1 MRHMYDVLVIGVGQ
15 AGLATGYY
23 LQQSGLSFLI
33 VDAASS
39 VGESWRK
46 RYDSLRL
53 FTPRMYD
60 GLPGMP
66 LSGNENGLP
75 SKDEIADYFES
86 YAKKM
91 HLPIKL
97 NCVISRLSK
106 QDEVYYAETN
116 DGMIEA
122 RNIIVAT
129 GPFQTK
135 NVPHFAKSLSESVI
149 QLHSSEYKNMSQL
162 HPGTTVVVGG
172 GNSGAQ
178 IAVELTSDEQ
188 QTVYISIAR
197 NITFRPLHIMRRSI
211 FWYFEK
217 LGILR
222 ASADR
227 MVGKWLRNQPD
238 YVYGY
243 ELKELMIQGKVNM
256 RPRAVN
262 AIDNRILY
270 EDGSET
276 AVDNIIWATGFKR
289 NDGWIN
295 INAAFDSQ
303 GAILHERGV
312 SPVAG
317 LYFVGLPWQTSRGSA
332 LLGWVKYDAQRI
344 VSHIKGKS
352 H

>member
-1 MRHMYDVLVIGVGQ
+1 MYDVLVIGAGQ

-23 LQQSGLSFLI
+23 LQQSGLTFLI

-46 RYDSLRL
+46 RYDSLKL

-60 GLPGMP
+60 GLPGLP
-66 LSGNENGLP
+66 LSGDKNGLP

-86 YAKKM
+86 YAKQM
-91 HLPIKL
+91 DFPIKL
-97 NCVISRLSK
+97 NCLITRLWK
-106 QDEVYYAETN
+106 RDEVYYAEAN
-116 DGMIEA
+116 EGVIEA

-135 NVPHFAKSLSESVI
+135 SVPHFAKSLSENVI
-149 QLHSSEYKNMSQL
+149 QLHSSEYKNLSQL
-162 HPGTTVVVGG
+162 LPGTTVVVGG

-178 IAVELTSDEQ
+178 IAVELAKDDKQ
-188 QTVYISIAR
+188 AVYISIAR
-197 NITFRPLHIMRRSI
+197 NITFRPLHIMKRSI

-217 LGILR
+217 FGVLR

-227 MVGKWLRNQPD
+227 MVGKWLRNQPE

-256 RPRAVN
+256 LPRAIN
-262 AIDNRILY
+262 AIDNRILC
-270 EDGSET
+270 EDSSGT
-276 AVDNIIWATGFKR
+276 PIDNIIWATGFKR
-289 NDGWIN
+289 NDGWID
-295 INAAFDSQ
+295 IDTAFNSQ
-303 GAILHERGV
+303 GILIHKRGV

-317 LYFVGLPWQTSRGSA
+317 LYFVGLSWQTSRGSA
-332 LLGWVKYDAQRI
+332 LLGWVKYDAQKIINHLIQR
-344 VSHIKGKS
+344 
-352 H
+352 

>member
-1 MRHMYDVLVIGVGQ
+1 MYDVLVIGAGQ
-15 AGLATGYY
+15 AGLAAGYY
-23 LQQSGLSFLI
+23 LQQSGLTFLI
-33 VDAASS
+33 VDAASAI
-39 VGESWRK
+39 GESWRK

-60 GLPGMP
+60 GLPGLP
-66 LSGNENGLP
+66 LSGNKNSLP
-75 SKDEIADYFES
+75 SKDEIANYFES
-86 YAKKM
+86 YVKQM
-91 HLPIKL
+91 ELPIKL
-97 NCVISRLSK
+97 NCSITRLWQ
-106 QDEVYYAETN
+106 QDEVFYAETN
-116 DGMIEA
+116 AGIIEA

-135 NVPHFAKSLSESVI
+135 NDPPFAKSLSENVI
-149 QLHSSEYKNMSQL
+149 QLHSSEYQNISQL
-162 HPGTTVVVGG
+162 LPGTTVVVGG

-178 IAVELTSDEQ
+178 IAVELASDDR

-197 NITFRPLHIMRRSI
+197 NITFRPLHIMKRSI

-227 MVGKWLRNQPD
+227 MVGKWLRNQPE

-243 ELKELMIQGKVNM
+243 ELNELIIKGRVNK
-256 RPRAVN
+256 RPRAIN

-276 AVDNIIWATGFKR
+276 RIDNIIWATGFKR
-289 NDGWIN
+289 NDGWID
-295 INAAFDSQ
+295 ITTAFDSQ
-303 GAILHERGV
+303 GGILHERGV

-344 VSHIKGKS
+344 VNHVIQR
-352 H
+352 

>member
-1 MRHMYDVLVIGVGQ
+1 MIHMYDVLVIGAGQ
-15 AGLATGYY
+15 AGLAAGYY
-23 LQQSGLSFLI
+23 LQQSGLTFLI
-33 VDAASS
+33 VDAVSS

-60 GLPGMP
+60 RLPGMP
-66 LSGNENGLP
+66 LSGNKNSLP
-75 SKDEIADYFES
+75 SKDEIADYFEN
-86 YAKKM
+86 YAKQM
-91 HLPIKL
+91 ELPIKL
-97 NCVISRLSK
+97 NCSISRLSK
-106 QDEVYYAETN
+106 RDEMFYAETN

-135 NVPHFAKSLSESVI
+135 NVPHFAKSLSENVI
-149 QLHSSEYKNMSQL
+149 QLHSSEYKNRSQL
-162 HPGTTVVVGG
+162 LPGTTVVVGG

-178 IAVELTSDEQ
+178 IAVELASDDR

-197 NITFRPLHIMRRSI
+197 NITFRPLHIMKRSI

-217 LGILR
+217 LGVLR

-227 MVGKWLRNQPD
+227 MVGKWLRNQPE

-243 ELKELMIQGKVNM
+243 ELKELITKGKVNK
-256 RPRAVN
+256 RPRAMN

-270 EDGSET
+270 EDGSE
-276 AVDNIIWATGFKR
+276 APIDNIIWATGFKR
-289 NDGWIN
+289 NDGWID
-295 INAAFDSQ
+295 IATAFDSQ
-303 GAILHERGV
+303 GKILHERGV

-344 VSHIKGKS
+344 VNHVIQR
-352 H
+352 

>member
-1 MRHMYDVLVIGVGQ
+1 MYDALVIGAGQ
-15 AGLATGYY
+15 AGLAAGYY
-23 LQQSGLSFLI
+23 LQRSGLTFVI

-66 LSGNENGLP
+66 LGGNENDLP

-86 YAKKM
+86 YAKQM

-97 NCVISRLSK
+97 NCLISRLSK

-116 DGMIEA
+116 DEIIEA

-129 GPFQTK
+129 GPFQTP
-135 NVPHFAKSLSESVI
+135 NVPSFAKSLSESVI
-149 QLHSSEYKNMSQL
+149 QLHSSEYRNSSQL
-162 HPGTTVVVGG
+162 LPGTTVVVGG

-178 IAVELTSDEQ
+178 IAVELAADEQ
-188 QTVYISIAR
+188 QMVYISIAR
-197 NITFRPLHIMRRSI
+197 NITFRPLHIMKRSI

-227 MVGKWLRNQPD
+227 MVGKWLRNQPE

-243 ELKELMIQGKVNM
+243 ALKELMTQGKVNM
-256 RPRAVN
+256 RPRAIN
-262 AIDNRILY
+262 AIDDRILY

-276 AVDNIIWATGFKR
+276 RIDNMIWATGFKR
-289 NDGWIN
+289 NDSWID
-295 INAAFDSQ
+295 IHTAFDSK
-303 GAILHERGV
+303 GEMIHERGV

-317 LYFVGLPWQTSRGSA
+317 LYYVGLPWQTSRGSA
-332 LLGWVKYDAQRI
+332 LLGWVKYDAQKI
-344 VSHIKGKS
+344 ISHVIQR
-352 H
+352 

>member
-1 MRHMYDVLVIGVGQ
+1 MYDVLVIGAGQ
-15 AGLATGYY
+15 AGLAAGYY
-23 LQQSGLSFLI
+23 LQQSGLTFLI

-66 LSGNENGLP
+66 LGGNENDLP

-86 YAKKM
+86 YAKQM
-91 HLPIKL
+91 HLSIKL
-97 NCVISRLSK
+97 NCLISRLSK
-106 QDEVYYAETN
+106 PDEVYYAETN
-116 DGMIEA
+116 DGIIEA

-129 GPFQTK
+129 GPFQTP
-135 NVPHFAKSLSESVI
+135 NVPPFAKSLSESVI
-149 QLHSSEYKNMSQL
+149 QLHSSEYRNSSQL

-178 IAVELTSDEQ
+178 IAVELAADTR

-197 NITFRPLHIMRRSI
+197 NITFRPLHIMKRSI
-211 FWYFEK
+211 FWYFDK

-222 ASADR
+222 SSADR
-227 MVGKWLRNQPD
+227 RVGKWLRNQPE

-243 ELKELMIQGKVNM
+243 ELKELMTQGKVNM

-262 AIDNRILY
+262 ATDNRILY

-276 AVDNIIWATGFKR
+276 RIDNIIWATGFKR
-289 NDGWIN
+289 NDGWID
-295 INAAFDSQ
+295 IDAAFDSK
-303 GAILHERGV
+303 GGIIHERGV
-312 SPVAG
+312 SSVAG
-317 LYFVGLPWQTSRGSA
+317 LYYVGLPWQTSRGSA
-332 LLGWVKYDAQRI
+332 LLGWVKYDAQKI
-344 VSHIKGKS
+344 VNHLIQR
-352 H
+352 

>member
-1 MRHMYDVLVIGVGQ
+1 MYDALVIGAGQ
-15 AGLATGYY
+15 AGLAAGYY
-23 LQQSGLSFLI
+23 LQRSGLTFVI

-66 LSGNENGLP
+66 LGGNENDLP

-86 YAKKM
+86 YAKQM

-97 NCVISRLSK
+97 NCLISRLSK

-116 DGMIEA
+116 DGIIEA

-129 GPFQTK
+129 GPFQTP
-135 NVPHFAKSLSESVI
+135 NVPPFAKSFSENIV
-149 QLHSSEYKNMSQL
+149 QLHSSEYRNSSQL

-178 IAVELTSDEQ
+178 IAVELAADEQ

-197 NITFRPLHIMRRSI
+197 NFTFRPLHIMKRSI

-217 LGILR
+217 LGIVR
-222 ASADR
+222 AGADR
-227 MVGKWLRNQPD
+227 RVGRWLRNQPE

-243 ELKELMIQGKVNM
+243 ELKELMSQGKVNV

-262 AIDNRILY
+262 AIDDRILY

-276 AVDNIIWATGFKR
+276 QIDNMIWATGFKR
-289 NDGWIN
+289 NDSWID
-295 INAAFDSQ
+295 IHTAFDSK
-303 GAILHERGV
+303 GEMIHERGV

-317 LYFVGLPWQTSRGSA
+317 LYYVGLPWQTSRGSA
-332 LLGWVKYDAQRI
+332 LLGWVKYDAQKI
-344 VSHIKGKS
+344 ISHVIQR
-352 H
+352 

>member
-1 MRHMYDVLVIGVGQ
+1 MYDVLVIGAGQ
-15 AGLATGYY
+15 AGLAAGYY
-23 LQQSGLSFLI
+23 LQRSGLTFLI

-66 LSGNENGLP
+66 LSGNENDLP

-86 YAKKM
+86 YTEQM

-97 NCVISRLSK
+97 NCLISRLSK

-116 DGMIEA
+116 DGIIEA

-129 GPFQTK
+129 GPFQSK
-135 NVPHFAKSLSESVI
+135 NVPHFANSLSESVI
-149 QLHSSEYKNMSQL
+149 QLHSSEYQNISQL
-162 HPGTTVVVGG
+162 LPGRTVVVGG

-197 NITFRPLHIMRRSI
+197 NITFRPLHIMKRSI

-227 MVGKWLRNQPD
+227 MVGKWLRNQPEC
-238 YVYGY
+238 VYGY

-256 RPRAVN
+256 HPRAIN
-262 AIDNRILY
+262 AIDDRILY

-276 AVDNIIWATGFKR
+276 TIDNVIWATGFKR
-289 NDGWIN
+289 NDNWID
-295 INAAFDSQ
+295 IHTAFDSK
-303 GAILHERGV
+303 GEIIHERGV

-317 LYFVGLPWQTSRGSA
+317 LYYVGLPWQTSRGSA
-332 LLGWVKYDAQRI
+332 LLGWVKYDAQKI
-344 VSHIKGKS
+344 VSHVIQR
-352 H
+352 

>member
-1 MRHMYDVLVIGVGQ
+1 MYDVLVIGAGQ
-15 AGLATGYY
+15 AGLAAGYY
-23 LQQSGLSFLI
+23 LQRSGLTFVI

-66 LSGNENGLP
+66 LGGNENDLP

-86 YAKKM
+86 YAKQM

-97 NCVISRLSK
+97 NCLISRLSK

-116 DGMIEA
+116 DEIIEA

-129 GPFQTK
+129 GPFQTP
-135 NVPHFAKSLSESVI
+135 NVPSFAKSLSESVI
-149 QLHSSEYKNMSQL
+149 QLHSSEYKNISQL
-162 HPGTTVVVGG
+162 LPGITVVVGG

-178 IAVELTSDEQ
+178 IAVELAADEQ
-188 QTVYISIAR
+188 QMVYISIAR
-197 NITFRPLHIMRRSI
+197 NITFRPLHIMKRSI

-227 MVGKWLRNQPD
+227 MVGKWLRNQPE

-243 ELKELMIQGKVNM
+243 ALKELMTQGKVNM
-256 RPRAVN
+256 RPRAIN
-262 AIDNRILY
+262 AIDDRILY

-276 AVDNIIWATGFKR
+276 RIDNMIWATGFKR
-289 NDGWIN
+289 NDSWID
-295 INAAFDSQ
+295 IHTAFDSK
-303 GAILHERGV
+303 GEMIHERGV

-317 LYFVGLPWQTSRGSA
+317 LYYVGLPWQTSRGSA
-332 LLGWVKYDAQRI
+332 LLGWVKYDAQKI
-344 VSHIKGKS
+344 ISHVIQR
-352 H
+352 

>member
-1 MRHMYDVLVIGVGQ
+1 
-15 AGLATGYY
+15 
-23 LQQSGLSFLI
+23 
-33 VDAASS
+33 
-39 VGESWRK
+39 
-46 RYDSLRL
+46 
-53 FTPRMYD
+53 
-60 GLPGMP
+60 MP
-66 LSGNENGLP
+66 LSGNENSLP

-86 YAKKM
+86 YAKQM

-97 NCVISRLSK
+97 NCLITRLSK

-116 DGMIEA
+116 DGIIEA

-135 NVPHFAKSLSESVI
+135 NVPHFAKSLSENVI
-149 QLHSSEYKNMSQL
+149 QLHSSEYKNISQL
-162 HPGTTVVVGG
+162 LPGTTVVVGG

-178 IAVELTSDEQ
+178 IAVELASDDK

-197 NITFRPLHIMRRSI
+197 NITFRPLHIMKRSI

-217 LGILR
+217 LGVLR

-227 MVGKWLRNQPD
+227 MVGKWLRNQPE

-243 ELKELMIQGKVNM
+243 ELKELITKGKVNK
-256 RPRAVN
+256 RPRAMN

-270 EDGSET
+270 EDGSE
-276 AVDNIIWATGFKR
+276 APIDNIIWATGFKR
-289 NDGWIN
+289 NDGWID
-295 INAAFDSQ
+295 IATAFDSQ
-303 GAILHERGV
+303 GEILHERGV

-344 VSHIKGKS
+344 VNHVIQR
-352 H
+352 

>member
-1 MRHMYDVLVIGVGQ
+1 MYDALVIGAGQ
-15 AGLATGYY
+15 AGLAAGYY
-23 LQQSGLSFLI
+23 LQRSGLTFVI

-66 LSGNENGLP
+66 LGGNENDLP

-86 YAKKM
+86 YAKQM

-97 NCVISRLSK
+97 NCLISRLSE

-116 DGMIEA
+116 DEIIEA

-129 GPFQTK
+129 GPFQTP
-135 NVPHFAKSLSESVI
+135 NVPSFAKSLSESVI
-149 QLHSSEYKNMSQL
+149 QLHSSEYRNSSQL
-162 HPGTTVVVGG
+162 LPGTTVVVGG

-178 IAVELTSDEQ
+178 IAVELAADEQ
-188 QTVYISIAR
+188 QMVYISIAR
-197 NITFRPLHIMRRSI
+197 NITFRPLHIMKRSI

-227 MVGKWLRNQPD
+227 MVGKWLRNQPE

-243 ELKELMIQGKVNM
+243 TLKELMTQGKVNM
-256 RPRAVN
+256 RPRAIN
-262 AIDNRILY
+262 AIDDRILY

-276 AVDNIIWATGFKR
+276 RIDNMIWATGFKR
-289 NDGWIN
+289 NDSWID
-295 INAAFDSQ
+295 IHTAFDSK
-303 GAILHERGV
+303 GEMIHERGV

-317 LYFVGLPWQTSRGSA
+317 LYYVGLPWQTSRGSA
-332 LLGWVKYDAQRI
+332 LLGWVKYDAQKI
-344 VSHIKGKS
+344 ISHVIQR
-352 H
+352 